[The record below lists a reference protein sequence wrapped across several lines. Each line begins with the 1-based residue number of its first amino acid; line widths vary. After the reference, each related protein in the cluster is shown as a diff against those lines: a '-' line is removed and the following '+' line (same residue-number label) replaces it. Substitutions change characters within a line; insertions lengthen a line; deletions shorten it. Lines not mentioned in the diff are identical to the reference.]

1 MNNELVVKLLGSKVE
16 SKNLDLTSSHALQTI
31 EWKTQDSSQNSILFY
46 KITEGSEEKF
56 LSTIQNTSYGL
67 LIVNYYHESF
77 KSLKNVL
84 VTTNEE
90 WLECQKILL
99 DHLYPFPFSQIKLVG
114 ITGTNGKTTTTDLI
128 RQIALNDGKKVL
140 TIGTLG
146 VKKNQDQIIPEG
158 LTTPPY
164 IDLRKILFHHAKD
177 VELIVMEVSSH
188 SLVQERVYKFKY
200 DAVAW
205 TSFSQDH
212 LDFHRDLEDYFRA
225 KTLLI
230 EKHLKVGSPCFI
242 PAYEEELFAKLKNYP
257 GTHKTKTLIERKIET
272 LPLFFMSH
280 FNKSNLEVAW
290 DLCEYLWK
298 KKMQPD
304 LFKFKMTEGRFSIFA
319 HENKKIIIDF
329 AHTPDALKNI
339 CEATRLAFPD
349 SKIHL
354 VFGCGGNRDKGKRPQ
369 MGKIAEDM
377 ANYIYVTSDNPR
389 HEKPEEIIQ
398 DIIHGMTHKNHQ
410 VIVKREEAIKAAFN
424 NLHDQD
430 VLIIAGKGHENY
442 QIIGDLKL
450 EYTDQAVVD
459 KLIKGK
465 HV

>member
-16 SKNLDLTSSHALQTI
+16 SKNLDITSSHALQTI

-99 DHLYPFPFSQIKLVG
+99 DHLYPFPFSQVKLVG

-290 DLCEYLWK
+290 DICEYLWK

-377 ANYIYVTSDNPR
+377 ANYVYVTSDNPR

-398 DIIHGMTHKNHQ
+398 DIIQGMTHKNHQ